1 VADVKY
7 LLIGGGLASF
17 HCAKNLRRADDE
29 GSILMVS
36 EENIVPY
43 DRPPLSKES
52 IRGEKTREDI
62 IYESPEK
69 LAEQRIDMKLGSK
82 VESLNLE
89 NKSVTLA
96 NGETISFEKAFI
108 ATGGRVIRIPIPGA
122 DLPGVYYLRDLP
134 DAESLNQESK
144 TAKKAVVIGA
154 GFIGLETAASL
165 TQLGVQVTVI
175 EAMPHIWARFAD
187 EELAGFFQDYCSNKG
202 ITFVLNEMVTEIKGT
217 TKAEQVV
224 TKSGK
229 TFDCDFV
236 CVGIGIV
243 PNVELARDAGLVVEN
258 GIVVNEFQQTSHP
271 DVYAAG
277 DVVNYFD
284 PVFGR
289 RRRVEHWGHAEYGGQ
304 IAGYNMAMG
313 NERAYDFLS
322 YVWSDIFDLRLE
334 SAGDEAERDTVI
346 LRGNYADAKFTV
358 LYLKDGALT
367 AYLAVNGDIREFTVW
382 RRLIRGKNDLR
393 GKEEELKNKEFNV
406 RDLLKTTAP

>member
-1 VADVKY
+1 MADVKY
-7 LLIGGGLASF
+7 LLIGGGLASL
-17 HCAKNLRRADDE
+17 HCAKNIRRTDPD

-36 EENIVPY
+36 EENILPY

-62 IYESPEK
+62 IYESAEK
-69 LAEQRIDMKLGSK
+69 LAEQRIDVKLGSR
-82 VESLNLE
+82 VEKLDLAT
-89 NKSVTLA
+89 KSVTLA

-108 ATGGRVIRIPIPGA
+108 ATGGRVIRLPVPGA
-122 DLPGVYYLRDLP
+122 DLAGVHYLRDLP
-134 DAESLNQESK
+134 DAEAIAEEAK
-144 TAKKAVVIGA
+144 TGKKAVVIGA
-154 GFIGLETAASL
+154 GFVGLETAASL

-187 EELAGFFQDYCSNKG
+187 EELAGFFMNYCEKKG
-202 ITFVLNEMVTEIKGT
+202 ITFVCNEMVTELRGD
-217 TKAEQVV
+217 ARVRQVV

-229 TFDCDFV
+229 VFDCDFV

-243 PNVELARDAGLVVEN
+243 PNVELARDAGLAVDN

-271 DVYAAG
+271 DIYAAG
-277 DVVNYFD
+277 DVVNYHD
-284 PVFGR
+284 PVFNR

-304 IAGYNMAMG
+304 IAGRNMAAG
-313 NERAYDFLS
+313 NEVAYDFLS

-334 SAGDEAERDTVI
+334 SAGDESERDTVI
-346 LRGNYADAKFTV
+346 IRGKFEDAKFTV
-358 LYLKDGALT
+358 LYLKDGQLT

-393 GKEEELKNKEFNV
+393 NFLEQLKDPSFNV
-406 RDLLKTTAP
+406 RDLLKATA

>member
-17 HCAKNLRRADDE
+17 HCAKNLRRTDAE

-36 EENIVPY
+36 EEDIVPY

-69 LAEQRIDMKLGSK
+69 LAEQNIGMKLGSK
-82 VESLNLE
+82 VTALNVKDK
-89 NKSVTLA
+89 NVTLA
-96 NGETISFEKAFI
+96 NGETISYEKAFI

-122 DLPGVYYLRDLP
+122 NLPGVYYLRDLP
-134 DAESLNQESK
+134 DAEALNAEAK

-187 EELAGFFQDYCSNKG
+187 EELAGFFQDYCTNKG
-202 ITFVLNEMVTEIKGT
+202 ITFVLDEMVTEIKGD
-217 TKAEQVV
+217 TKANQVI
-224 TKSGK
+224 TKSGR
-229 TFDCDFV
+229 TFDADFV

-243 PNVELARDAGLVVEN
+243 PNVELARDAGLAVEN
-258 GIVVNEFQQTSHP
+258 GIVVNEFNQTSDP

-277 DVVNYFD
+277 DVVNYHD
-284 PVFGR
+284 PVFNR

-304 IAGYNMAMG
+304 IAGRNMAAG
-313 NERAYDFLS
+313 NETAYDFLS

-334 SAGDEAERDTVI
+334 SAGDESERDTVI
-346 LRGNYADAKFTV
+346 LRGKYEDAKFTV
-358 LYLKDGALT
+358 LYLKDGQLT

-393 GKEEELKNKEFNV
+393 GKEEQLKDQTFNV
-406 RDLLKTTAP
+406 RDLLKATT

>member
-1 VADVKY
+1 MADVKY

-17 HCAKNLRRADDE
+17 HCAKNIRRADDE

-43 DRPPLSKES
+43 DRPPLSKET
-52 IRGEKTREDI
+52 IRGEKSREEI

-69 LAEQRIDMKLGSK
+69 LAEQNIGVKLGSK
-82 VESLNLE
+82 VEKLDLDA
-89 NKSVTLA
+89 KSVTLA

-122 DLPGVYYLRDLP
+122 DLPNVYYLRDLP
-134 DAESLNQESK
+134 DAEAINREAK
-144 TAKKAVVIGA
+144 TAKKAIVVGA

-187 EELAGFFQDYCSNKG
+187 EELAGFFQDYCTEKG
-202 ITFVLNEMVTEIKGT
+202 ITFVLDEMVSEIKGDK
-217 TKAEQVV
+217 KANQVV
-224 TKSGK
+224 TRSGK

-236 CVGIGIV
+236 CIGIGIV
-243 PNVELARDAGLVVEN
+243 PNVELARDAGLAVEN
-258 GIVVNEFQQTSHP
+258 GIIVNEFQQTSHP

-277 DVVNYFD
+277 DVVNYHD
-284 PVFGR
+284 PVFNR

-304 IAGYNMAMG
+304 IAGRNMAAG
-313 NERAYDFLS
+313 NETPYDFLS

-334 SAGDEAERDTVI
+334 SAGDESERDTVI
-346 LRGNYADAKFTV
+346 IRGKYEDAKFTE
-358 LYLKDGALT
+358 LYLKDGQLT

-382 RRLIRGKNDLR
+382 RRLIRGKMDLR
-393 GKEEELKNKEFNV
+393 GKEENLKDQSFNV
-406 RDLLKTTAP
+406 RDLLKAAT

>member
-1 VADVKY
+1 MADVKY

-17 HCAKNLRRADDE
+17 HCAKNIRRTDAE
-29 GSILMVS
+29 GSILLVS
-36 EENIVPY
+36 EEDIPPY

-52 IRGEKTREDI
+52 IRGEKSREDL
-62 IYESPEK
+62 IYESAEK
-69 LAEQRIDMKLGSK
+69 LEEQQIGLKLGAK
-82 VESLNLE
+82 VVSMDLAA
-89 NKSVTLA
+89 KSVKLA
-96 NGETISFEKAFI
+96 NGETISYEKAFI

-122 DLPGVYYLRDLP
+122 DLEGVYYLRDLP
-134 DAESLNQESK
+134 DAEGIQEEAK

-154 GFIGLETAASL
+154 GFVGLETAASL

-187 EELAGFFQDYCSNKG
+187 EDLAGFFQDYCTNKG
-202 ITFVLNEMVTEIKGT
+202 ITFECNEMVTEIRGDK
-217 TKAEQVV
+217 KAQQVV

-229 TFDCDFV
+229 VFDCDFV

-243 PNVELARDAGLVVEN
+243 PNVELARDAGLAVEN
-258 GIVVNEFQQTSHP
+258 GIIVNEFQQTSNA

-277 DVVNYFD
+277 DVVNYHD
-284 PVFGR
+284 PVFNR

-304 IAGYNMAMG
+304 IAGYNMAAG

-334 SAGDEAERDTVI
+334 SAGDESERDTVI
-346 LRGNYADAKFTV
+346 IRGKFEDAKFTV
-358 LYLKDGALT
+358 LYLKDGQLT

-393 GKEEELKNKEFNV
+393 GKEDLLKDQTYNV
-406 RDLLKTTAP
+406 RDLLKATA

>member
-7 LLIGGGLASF
+7 LLIGGGLAAF
-17 HCAKNLRRADDE
+17 HCAKNLRRNDAD

-52 IRGEKTREDI
+52 IRGDKTREDI

-69 LAEQRIDMKLGSK
+69 LAEQKIDIKLGSR
-82 VESLNLE
+82 VEKLDLDS
-89 NKSVTLA
+89 KSVTLA

-122 DLPGVYYLRDLP
+122 DLPGVFYLRDLP
-134 DAESLNQESK
+134 DAEAINLAAK

-187 EELAGFFQDYCSNKG
+187 EELAGFFQDYCTKKG
-202 ITFVLNEMVTEIKGT
+202 ITFVLDEMVSEIKGEG
-217 TKAEQVV
+217 KASQVV
-224 TKSGK
+224 TRNGK

-243 PNVELARDAGLVVEN
+243 PNVELARDAGLAVEN

-277 DVVNYFD
+277 DVVNYHD
-284 PVFGR
+284 PVFNR

-304 IAGYNMAMG
+304 IAGKNMATG
-313 NERAYDFLS
+313 NETAYDFLS

-334 SAGDEAERDTVI
+334 SAGDESERDTVI
-346 LRGNYADAKFTV
+346 VRGKYEDAKFTV
-358 LYLKDGALT
+358 LYLKDGQLT

-393 GKEEELKNKEFNV
+393 GKEENLKDTTFNV
-406 RDLLKTTAP
+406 RDLLKA